1 MFNKPNVDRRVSF
14 QHNIESAPVVEIPSV
29 DGNAKRYST
38 IKEPFPLTGQF
49 NEAYEGYQDEKKNEV
64 ADSTHE
70 KEEKIPEKWENFEK
84 SEKWKMEGHDQK
96 DVVLP
101 GIANEHPPSYSSLTK
116 SSQNFALQ

>member
-70 KEEKIPEKWENFEK
+70 KEEKIPEKWEILKRARNG
-84 SEKWKMEGHDQK
+84 KWRDMIKKMLFCLELQMNT
-96 DVVLP
+96 L
-101 GIANEHPPSYSSLTK
+101 HPTRH
-116 SSQNFALQ
+116 